1 MATRKNTN
9 RRGVTLL
16 AFPEDHKAQVIQT
29 ICNATGLS
37 RADAKQAVENL
48 PAKFTA
54 LFDDDDFAADLEALG
69 ATVEVTRVPPSSE
82 SIICATGEQ
91 HIRAASARIA
101 TAADLIETV
110 KRALEPEQAKY
121 PEYGSLAHAAELLRE
136 ADTQLDLA
144 SFPRDGLPGAIGRAT
159 DEQQVRAWRLAEL
172 LASLGNGAVDDDG
185 VNRHAVLL
193 AADYA
198 RQLAD
203 GLDTV
208 NLLKRGEEL
217 AAPVEQPAAEC
228 EGMQS

>member
-1 MATRKNTN
+1 MATLKTTN

-16 AFPEDHKAQVIQT
+16 AFPEDHKLQVVKT
-29 ICNATGLS
+29 ICDATGLS
-37 RADAKQAVENL
+37 RADAEQGVENL

-54 LFDDDDFAADLEALG
+54 LFDDDALAADLEALG
-69 ATVEVTRVPPSSE
+69 ATVAVTRVPPSSE
-82 SIICATGEQ
+82 SIICATG
-91 HIRAASARIA
+91 
-101 TAADLIETV
+101 
-110 KRALEPEQAKY
+110 
-121 PEYGSLAHAAELLRE
+121 
-136 ADTQLDLA
+136 
-144 SFPRDGLPGAIGRAT
+144 
-159 DEQQVRAWRLAEL
+159 EQQVRAWRLAEL

-217 AAPVEQPAAEC
+217 ATPVEQPAAEC